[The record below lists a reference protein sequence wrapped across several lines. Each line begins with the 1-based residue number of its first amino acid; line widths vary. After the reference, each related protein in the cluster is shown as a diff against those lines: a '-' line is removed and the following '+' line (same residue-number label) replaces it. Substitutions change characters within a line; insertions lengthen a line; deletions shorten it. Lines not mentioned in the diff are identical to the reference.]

1 MLLFSCIFYFS
12 INAQVNYVPNGS
24 FEDFNKC
31 PTSNS
36 AIDSSAN
43 NFVYLN
49 NWYRP
54 TLGTPD
60 YYNGCNKVLNT
71 VGVPQNEAGYQ
82 FANEGDAYIGLV
94 TYYKFN
100 LTIDGYREYIQ
111 VKLTEK
117 LVANRE
123 YEVTFFVSPTGFKS
137 VSNISALISTNKIED
152 YLLKTEL
159 KYNPQVTNTE
169 LLVDSSIWYKV
180 SGVFKAVGGENWL
193 TIGNFVNDNSCSP
206 ISLANGK
213 PDANLLG
220 QSYIYIDNVSL
231 VETLAKRTF
240 YLCNINDSVRIDIKN
255 GFNKFEWFDGDTVN
269 KFRYFKNVSNLW
281 IKNFLADGSNI
292 IDSIQVLKTPN
303 IFNKIINDTNI
314 CEGEVI
320 TVKLINNIPTY
331 LWNNNATDSFF
342 TINKA
347 GKYWVKAQENR
358 CSRIDT
364 FDVSF
369 RPKPLLLNYSDTFF
383 CKNESIEI
391 GNINYP
397 NNYTF
402 IWNNGLKTKQI
413 TVNKTSVN
421 ILAIKDIDCWNYD
434 TINVIEKDKPQI
446 NIIGPR
452 FLCEDNN
459 EKITLKSNQ
468 FFKNIWYPSNELSL
482 NLEVNKAGKYWHY
495 AENEFGCNNTDT
507 IQIKDACNPIL
518 YMPNAFSP
526 NADNLND
533 YLNFTGKYIDI
544 FNIKIYNRWG
554 EMVFETND
562 FNAKWYGTFNNNPL
576 PVDVYFYTVKY
587 ASFISTEPEI
597 LNGTLSII
605 R

>member
-1 MLLFSCIFYFS
+1 
-12 INAQVNYVPNGS
+12 
-24 FEDFNKC
+24 
-31 PTSNS
+31 
-36 AIDSSAN
+36 
-43 NFVYLN
+43 
-49 NWYRP
+49 
-54 TLGTPD
+54 
-60 YYNGCNKVLNT
+60 
-71 VGVPQNEAGYQ
+71 
-82 FANEGDAYIGLV
+82 
-94 TYYKFN
+94 

-292 IDSIQVLKTPN
+292 IDSIQILKTPN

-314 CEGEVI
+314 CEGENI
-320 TVKLINNIPTY
+320 IIKLKNNIPTY
-331 LWNNNATDSFF
+331 LWSNNATDSFF

-364 FDVSF
+364 FDVNL

-383 CKNESIEI
+383 CKN
-391 GNINYP
+391 
-397 NNYTF
+397 
-402 IWNNGLKTKQI
+402 
-413 TVNKTSVN
+413 
-421 ILAIKDIDCWNYD
+421 DD
-434 TINVIEKDKPQI
+434 
-446 NIIGPR
+446 
-452 FLCEDNN
+452 
-459 EKITLKSNQ
+459 
-468 FFKNIWYPSNELSL
+468 
-482 NLEVNKAGKYWHY
+482 
-495 AENEFGCNNTDT
+495 
-507 IQIKDACNPIL
+507 
-518 YMPNAFSP
+518 
-526 NADNLND
+526 
-533 YLNFTGKYIDI
+533 
-544 FNIKIYNRWG
+544 
-554 EMVFETND
+554 
-562 FNAKWYGTFNNNPL
+562 
-576 PVDVYFYTVKY
+576 
-587 ASFISTEPEI
+587 
-597 LNGTLSII
+597 
-605 R
+605 